1 MNNGLREINEL
12 IGAWGGLICNNQ
24 GEIILSAVPPG
35 MNKTSL
41 EKISHQAV
49 EMMSAAGQAVQ
60 GLSEAVLH
68 YSEKKI
74 FIVDLEKA
82 ILLVICTPSIDISL
96 LRMTV
101 NVVRANWEGDAK
113 VQKQFQESF
122 VERI

>member
-1 MNNGLREINEL
+1 MNIGLREINEL
-12 IGAWGGLICNNQ
+12 NGAWGSLICNNQ
-24 GEIILSAVPPG
+24 GEIILSVVPPD
-35 MNKTSL
+35 MNKTSR
-41 EKISHQAV
+41 EKITRQAV
-49 EMMSAAGQAVQ
+49 EMMSVAGESVK

-68 YSEKKI
+68 YSEKKL

-101 NVVRANWEGDAK
+101 NVIRANWDGDAK
-113 VQKQFQESF
+113 VQKQLQESF

>member
-1 MNNGLREINEL
+1 MN
-12 IGAWGGLICNNQ
+12 GALGSLICNNQ
-24 GEIILSAVPPG
+24 GEIILSVVPPD

-41 EKISHQAV
+41 EKITRQAV
-49 EMMSAAGQAVQ
+49 EMMSAAGESVQ

-68 YSEKKI
+68 YSEKKL
-74 FIVDLEKA
+74 FIVDLEKV

-101 NVVRANWEGDAK
+101 NVIRANWDGDAK
-113 VQKQFQESF
+113 VQKQLQESF